1 MIGIILIIILIIT
14 IGVSIYYAKTQK
26 NMIKELETE
35 EKKEYDFNMIFMI
48 SLVLFICFFLLSV
61 LFSEK
66 VIKFFMNSSKFITI
80 GITLNKIKKFFI
92 GSSNNKM
99 NLNKTQMGGNNK
111 INELFNGNDE
121 LPDDSDSE
129 LDF

>member
-14 IGVSIYYAKTQK
+14 IGVSIYYAKRG
-26 NMIKELETE
+26 NMIIELENE
-35 EKKEYDFNMIFMI
+35 EKKEYDFNMIFMV

-92 GSSNNKM
+92 GSTNKVK
-99 NLNKTQMGGNNK
+99 LNKTQMGGSNK
-111 INELFNGNDE
+111 INEIFDCDDE
-121 LPDDSDSE
+121 LPDDSDS
-129 LDF
+129 DFSY

>member
-1 MIGIILIIILIIT
+1 MIGVILIITLIIT
-14 IGVSIYYAKTQK
+14 IGISIYYAKNQK

-35 EKKEYDFNMIFMI
+35 QKKEYDFNMIFMV
-48 SLVLFICFFLLSV
+48 SLVLFVCFFLLSV

-80 GITLNKIKKFFI
+80 GITLNKIKNFFV
-92 GSSNNKM
+92 GSSKIK
-99 NLNKTQMGGNNK
+99 LNKIQMGGSNK
-111 INELFNGNDE
+111 INELFNGGDDE

>member
-14 IGVSIYYAKTQK
+14 IGVSIYYAKRG
-26 NMIKELETE
+26 NMIIELENE
-35 EKKEYDFNMIFMI
+35 EKKEYDFNMIFMV

-92 GSSNNKM
+92 GSTNKVK
-99 NLNKTQMGGNNK
+99 LNKTQMGGSNK
-111 INELFNGNDE
+111 INEIFGCDE
-121 LPDDSDSE
+121 LPDDSDS
-129 LDF
+129 DFSY